1 MLEST
6 QLIDTQLEEIPG
18 TQSPMP
24 PPPEV
29 PRPSAF
35 RRLLQRA
42 LTGVV
47 DRFQRL
53 FAKVTP
59 LIKANP
65 WIAWVTGAGLVLA
78 IAFGA
83 WYRHQPSTTVPTRPP
98 ATRIVKRQGA
108 SHKPQRNR
116 VPTNTHAAKIAKL
129 QNLARDAY
137 KKADYAV
144 PVQTS
149 AIAYSKQV
157 LVLDPSNN
165 SSRTLLAKSVSGG
178 KYQVQQALKH
188 KDFAKAHR
196 VANAMGQLLP
206 GRKDIAQL
214 QQQVRTAER
223 GAAAPRS
230 QKAAPQ
236 PKAVA
241 RQKAAPQ
248 QKTAAHPKAV
258 PKVSFTAYHLH
269 SGKAP
274 ADHGP
279 YCLGIL
285 SVSGHHLK
293 FSGRSAS
300 PGQKVHKLD
309 FACSDVREIK
319 KNTRIASRQGGF
331 RVRTVSA
338 KLNFA
343 PRDSSLTHVS
353 ALASACSN

>member
-24 PPPEV
+24 LPPEA

-35 RRLLQRA
+35 RRLLQKA

-47 DRFQRL
+47 DLFQRL

-59 LIKANP
+59 LIKAKP
-65 WIAWVTGAGLVLA
+65 WIAWVTGVGLVA
-78 IAFGA
+78 AVAFGA
-83 WYRHQPSTTVPTRPP
+83 WYLHQPSTTVPTRPP
-98 ATRIVKRQGA
+98 ATRIVKRQGPP
-108 SHKPQRNR
+108 HKPQRNR
-116 VPTNTHAAKIAKL
+116 VPSNTRAAKIAKL
-129 QNLARDAY
+129 QNLAQGAY
-137 KKADYAV
+137 KKGNYAV

-157 LVLDPSNN
+157 LALDPSNN

-188 KDFAKAHR
+188 KDFAKAHQ

-214 QQQVRTAER
+214 QQQVRIAER

-236 PKAVA
+236 
-241 RQKAAPQ
+241 QKAA
-248 QKTAAHPKAV
+248 ARPKAV

-309 FACSDVREIK
+309 FACSDIREIK
-319 KNTRIASRQGGF
+319 KNTRLASRQGGF

-338 KLNFA
+338 KMNFV

>member
-24 PPPEV
+24 PPPQA

-35 RRLLQRA
+35 RRLLQKA

-53 FAKVTP
+53 FAKVAP

-65 WIAWVTGAGLVLA
+65 WIAWVTGAGLVVA
-78 IAFGA
+78 VAFGA
-83 WYRHQPSTTVPTRPP
+83 WHLHQPSTTVPTSPP
-98 ATRIVKRQGA
+98 ATKIVKPQGA
-108 SHKPQRNR
+108 SHKPQGNR
-116 VPTNTHAAKIAKL
+116 APTNTRAAKIAKL

-137 KKADYAV
+137 KKANYAL
-144 PVQTS
+144 PIQTS

-157 LVLDPSNN
+157 LALDPSNN

-214 QQQVRTAER
+214 QQQVRIAER
-223 GAAAPRS
+223 GAAAPHS
-230 QKAAPQ
+230 QKAVPQ
-236 PKAVA
+236 
-241 RQKAAPQ
+241 QKAA
-248 QKTAAHPKAV
+248 ARPKAV

-300 PGQKVHKLD
+300 SGEKVHKLD

-338 KLNFA
+338 RMNFA